1 MGNIKIFLLTFLFV
15 STIVLGQTASALYNK
30 VQAESTL
37 YIKKGKV
44 FLKQNNLDK
53 AEKEFKKAIKAWKHA
68 YAAYAYLG
76 IIYYLEKDFLKSKMF
91 FEKSIDEFAEFK
103 KNYLKMKFDY
113 LKQFQTKAKQL
124 GLVLDKHNL
133 QSGSGNVL
141 EYFDYLLMQKA
152 LRGRSISYSVN
163 PAEFESYR
171 NDYVNKYKNLLKEYE
186 KDKNMQYDAFFR
198 FKYGN
203 TLMALR
209 DFREAINQYKM
220 AIAQDPELKDAYIN
234 LSVAYFITGDCPN
247 AVKYYRIAKKKKAK
261 INKNFV
267 RDLKKRCGKL

>member
-1 MGNIKIFLLTFLFV
+1 MGKIKFFLLTFLFV

-44 FLKQNNLDK
+44 YLKQNNLNK

-91 FEKSIDEFAEFK
+91 FEKSIEEFAEFK
-103 KNYLKMKFDY
+103 RNYLKMKFDY

-186 KDKNMQYDAFFR
+186 KDKNMEYDAFFR

-220 AIAQDPELKDAYIN
+220 AIEQDPELKDAYTN
-234 LSVAYFITGDCPN
+234 LSVAYFITGDCQN

-261 INKNFV
+261 INRNFE
-267 RDLKKRCGKL
+267 RNLKKRCGKL